1 MTTATVVPA
10 VSPATSVADL
20 IANLDYS
27 PAPESPLAAMAWLED
42 GKRVFGNFI
51 DGVFTPPG
59 KTLFDAINP
68 ATGKVLGHFT
78 QSGQDEVDAAYQA
91 AERAQKKWAKLTPY
105 RRAKFLY
112 ALERALMK
120 YRRLFEVLESMNKGK
135 PFMRE
140 AKGDVT
146 LSARHLGQHAALANN
161 FRHLFPGREAGGV
174 IGAVIAWNFPLM
186 LLIWK
191 LAGAIAAGNTIVI
204 KPGDTTPVTAMLF
217 AEIAQKIK
225 LPPGVMNIVT
235 GDRETGKL
243 MVAHPIP
250 WKISFTG
257 STPAGQHIQQVLA
270 GTNKKFTAE
279 LGGKTPIIVFPD
291 SDLDSVVEAIVRSIL
306 MNSGEVC
313 CACSRLIVHQS
324 VAPRLIEML
333 QRRFARIR
341 VGDQLDKNTDMGP
354 QNSKAQL
361 EKILRMIELARENGA
376 TVWQPDCVLPEG
388 GCYTKPTILT
398 NIGTDDPVAKGE
410 VFGPVIA
417 AFEFRTTAEAV
428 ELAKRTEFGLAV
440 SIYTNDVAK
449 ANHVAKAMKAGT
461 VWINCVEQFDGAAG
475 FGGSRMSGF
484 GREGG
489 YEGMFDVTV
498 DASGP
503 VDPYAPQPNPEPI
516 PEIQELGLDQ
526 RDELTPPPI
535 DLRLVEDSDDSPL
548 DTTLRFLVNGELV
561 RPDGEMCFAV
571 MSSSGEYLGDVGN
584 ANRKDLRNAVS
595 AAYKAKDSWADKGGD
610 MRRKVL
616 MFMAERLRLNRFRL
630 ASEIL
635 RQTGCTSREAFA
647 EVDLAIE
654 QLFTW
659 ASWAVTYGGTI
670 QTVAQANMSCIA
682 TNGPIGVAGVRAPD
696 TSPLLGII
704 DLIGPL
710 LAMGNSVVLISGK
723 HALTAM
729 TLVEIFGVKDMPP
742 GVLNILTAKDP
753 DKLATSLAKHGAV
766 NVLWCFG
773 ASDATVREIKT
784 EAACNMKQV
793 WAGPALLLD
802 WMRSGDPREALR
814 HATEVTNIWTT
825 FGA

>member
-1 MTTATVVPA
+1 MTTTA
-10 VSPATSVADL
+10 VSTATTIADL
-20 IANLDYS
+20 IQNLDYS
-27 PAPESPLAAMAWLED
+27 PAPESPDAAWAWLE
-42 GKRVFGNFI
+42 GGNRRFGNFI

-59 KTLFDAINP
+59 KTLFDAVNP
-68 ATGKVLGHFT
+68 ATGAVLGHFT
-78 QSGQDEVDAAYQA
+78 QSGSDEVNAAYEA
-91 AERAQKKWAKLTPY
+91 AERAQKKWAKLSPH
-105 RRAKFLY
+105 RRARYLY
-112 ALERALMK
+112 ALERALMRH
-120 YRRLFEVLESMNKGK
+120 RRLFEVLESMNKGK

-161 FRHLFPGREAGGV
+161 FHHLFPGREAGGV
-174 IGAVIAWNFPLM
+174 IGAIIAWNFPLM

-191 LAGAIAAGNTIVI
+191 LAGAITAGNTIVI
-204 KPGDTTPVTAMLF
+204 KPGDTTPATAMLF
-217 AEIAQKIK
+217 AEICQKIK
-225 LPPGVMNIVT
+225 LPPGVVNIVT

-243 MVAHPIP
+243 MVVHPIP

-257 STPAGQHIQQVLA
+257 STPAGQHIQQALA
-270 GTNKKFTAE
+270 ESGRKFTAE
-279 LGGKTPIIVFPD
+279 LGGKSPIIVFPD

-324 VAPRLIEML
+324 VAARLIEML
-333 QRRFARIR
+333 KRRFARIK
-341 VGDQLDKNTDMGP
+341 VGDQLDKGTDMGP

-361 EKILRMIELARENGA
+361 DKINGMIELAHKNGA
-376 TVWQPDCVLPEG
+376 TVWRPDCELPEG
-388 GCYTKPTILT
+388 GYYTRPAILT
-398 NIGTDDPVAKGE
+398 NISTDNPVAKEE

-417 AFEFRTTAEAV
+417 VFEFRTTAEAI

-440 SIYTNDVAK
+440 SIFTNDISK
-449 ANHVAKAMKAGT
+449 ANHVARHMKAGT
-461 VWINCVEQFDGAAG
+461 VWLNCVEQFDGAAG
-475 FGGSRMSGF
+475 FGGSRMSGY

-489 YEGMFDVTV
+489 YEGIYDVTV
-498 DASGP
+498 DASSSTTG
-503 VDPYAPQPNPEPI
+503 YASEQPAEPI
-516 PEIQELGLDQ
+516 PEIDGVEPDL

-535 DLRLVEDSDDSPL
+535 DLRLLDQFEDEGLGL

-561 RPDGEMCFAV
+561 RPDGEMCFTV
-571 MSSSGEYLGDVGN
+571 NSPSGEHLGDVGD
-584 ANRKDLRNAVS
+584 ANRKDGRNAVA

-610 MRRKVL
+610 MRRKIL
-616 MFMAERLRLNRFRL
+616 MFMAERLRLARFRL

-635 RQTGCTSREAFA
+635 RQTGCTSHEAFA
-647 EVDLAIE
+647 EVDLAVE
-654 QLFTW
+654 RLFTW
-659 ASWAVTYGGTI
+659 ASWAVTYGGTV

-682 TNGPIGVAGVRAPD
+682 TNGPIGVAAVRAPD

-704 DLIGPL
+704 DLVGPL
-710 LAMGNSVVLISGK
+710 LAMGNTVVLVSGK

-742 GVLNILTAKDP
+742 GVLNILTAKNP
-753 DKLATSLAKHGAV
+753 DKLALALAKHRAV

-773 ASDATVREIKT
+773 ASDATVVEVKKQ
-784 EAACNMKQV
+784 AACNMKQV

-802 WMRSGDPREALR
+802 WMRGGDPREALR
-814 HATEVTNIWTT
+814 HATEVTNTWTT